1 MSVHIQLRFSVFG
14 AKKKPTARSL
24 LAVGSG
30 DSFKSA
36 LLHPIPSSRRHVIR
50 VDIPVP
56 VDVIRVDF
64 WTKVF
69 MKVVNAENN
78 YKLRVVRATVQWKF
92 KIPIDTIDIST
103 GVEVDQ
109 EGYVGAAALSRLVLS
124 EVEGSK
130 LDSRP

>member
-1 MSVHIQLRFSVFG
+1 
-14 AKKKPTARSL
+14 
-24 LAVGSG
+24 
-30 DSFKSA
+30 
-36 LLHPIPSSRRHVIR
+36 
-50 VDIPVP
+50 
-56 VDVIRVDF
+56 
-64 WTKVF
+64 